1 MTVTRL
7 DIDKYLGEVKDAIRS
22 GRYIIARNSRR
33 QDNLDLFINYEL
45 DEAEV
50 KRILLSLEV
59 DDFSE
64 VKPNI
69 HPGKE
74 HELLYIFG
82 KDVRLKERFGDATK
96 KVSLYIKFNKLENKY
111 VIVVSFHEQRYP
123 LSYYF
128 K

>member
-1 MTVTRL
+1 MTVTRAH
-7 DIDKYLGEVKDAIRS
+7 IEKYLGEVKDAIRS
-22 GRYIIARNSRR
+22 GRYTIARNSRR
-33 QDNLDLFINYEL
+33 QDNMNVFIDYLL
-45 DEAEV
+45 DEAEA
-50 KRILLSLEV
+50 KMILLSLEV
-59 DDFSE
+59 DDFSD
-64 VKPNI
+64 VRQNN

-82 KDVRLKERFGDATK
+82 KDVSLTERFGKATK
-96 KVSLYIKFNKLENKY
+96 NVSLYIKFNKLENKY